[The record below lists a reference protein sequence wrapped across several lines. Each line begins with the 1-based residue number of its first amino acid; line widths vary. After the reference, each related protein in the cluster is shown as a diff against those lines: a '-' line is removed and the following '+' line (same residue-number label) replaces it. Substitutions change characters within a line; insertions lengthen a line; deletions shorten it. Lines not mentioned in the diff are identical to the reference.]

1 MALTGFAESM
11 TQPPSYALPFYLS
24 CVALSQA
31 NARVI
36 NKFCAERD
44 WIRNLAVD
52 PATASNT
59 SVCLT
64 LDLEKDQV
72 RAMSLRRSM
81 FGFDALVSRTSRTG
95 RPCRAV
101 QHTTRAATSRAC

>member
-1 MALTGFAESM
+1 MASVC
-11 TQPPSYALPFYLS
+11 PPPFL
-24 CVALSQA
+24 CIALSQA

-36 NKFCAERD
+36 NKFCGERD

-72 RAMSLRRSM
+72 RAKRGGTCFAS
-81 FGFDALVSRTSRTG
+81 AL
-95 RPCRAV
+95 
-101 QHTTRAATSRAC
+101 